1 MQLMQS
7 EPPASSTGMA
17 FSKLQ
22 LSTNGPNIANDTK
35 TDKDYKALGG
45 LLGADGTEPSYVGA
59 THWAAI
65 LDNVRICLLERDDR

>member
-7 EPPASSTGMA
+7 DAPTNPNVAT
-17 FSKLQ
+17 SKLQ
-22 LSTNGPNIANDTK
+22 SSTNGSKITNDPK

-65 LDNVRICLLERDDR
+65 LDNVCIRVLTQHHH